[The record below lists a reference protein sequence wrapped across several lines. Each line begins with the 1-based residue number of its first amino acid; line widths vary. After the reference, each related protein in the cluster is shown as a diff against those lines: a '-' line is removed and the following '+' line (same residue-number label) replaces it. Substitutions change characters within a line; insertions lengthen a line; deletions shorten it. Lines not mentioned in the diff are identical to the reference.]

1 MHDSSTPSVST
12 HYTSYSFDLLIQNF
26 ASTSHVNASLSIK
39 LDHNNY
45 LIWSEQMENLIIAYS
60 LEGFIDGSIVAHAQF
75 LDLGRSIL
83 NPCFSNWNR
92 LNSPAKS

>member
-1 MHDSSTPSVST
+1 M
-12 HYTSYSFDLLIQNF
+12 
-26 ASTSHVNASLSIK
+26 NASLSIK

-45 LIWSEQMENLIIAYS
+45 LIWSEQIENLIIAYS

-83 NPCFSNWNR
+83 NPFFLIGIDLIVQLR
-92 LNSPAKS
+92 AEYML